1 MTRMFR
7 LVGLTVALVGILAT
21 AGTGENSITINPM
34 TVAGNMGNVQIR
46 IFLVNDVPV
55 SAVVL
60 PLVLRTTS
68 GGAFIRAATLSFGD
82 RLATYLTDYEV
93 TNQYATEDGTCD
105 STCGCTRGFKTIA
118 AISGKNPVSGSPYG
132 VYYVRA
138 RFNKINLP
146 AGADVTGSIILTVD
160 IDSLEG
166 TFSID
171 TTCTNPYNHPILVD
185 SSLHPI
191 RPEFQGAIFTVEGNC
206 CGLYTGGVTGNT
218 DCDPGGSR
226 DLADITRLIDR
237 VYISQRSLCCEAN
250 GNTDGSPDGQINLAD
265 ITRLIDFVYIS
276 QRETAACQ

>member
-7 LVGLTVALVGILAT
+7 LTGLTAALIGILAA
-21 AGTGENSITINPM
+21 AGTGENSITIDPM

-46 IFLVNDVPV
+46 ILLVNDAPL

-68 GGAFIRAATLSFGD
+68 GGAFIKTATLSFGD
-82 RLATYLTDYEV
+82 RLANYLTDYEV

-132 VYYVRA
+132 VYWVRA
-138 RFNKINLP
+138 RFNRINLP
-146 AGADVTGSIILTVD
+146 PGADAVGSIVLTVD

-185 SSLHPI
+185 SSLHSI
-191 RPEFQGAIFTVEGNC
+191 RPEFQGAVITVVGDC

-218 DCDPGGSR
+218 NCDLDGNR
-226 DLADITRLIDR
+226 DLSDITRLIDR
-237 VYISQRSLCCEAN
+237 VYVSHTSLCCEAN
-250 GNTDGSPDGQINLAD
+250 GNTDGSANGQIDLSD

-276 QRETAACQ
+276 HRELAACQ

>member
-1 MTRMFR
+1 MTRMLR
-7 LVGLTVALVGILAT
+7 LLGLTVALVGILVT
-21 AGTGENSITINPM
+21 AGMGENSITVNPM

-46 IFLVNDVPV
+46 ISLVNDTPL

-68 GGAFIRAATLSFGD
+68 GGAFIKAATLSFSD

-93 TNQYATEDGTCD
+93 TNHYATEDGTCD

-118 AISGKNPVSGSPYG
+118 AVAGKNAVSGSPYG
-132 VYYVRA
+132 VYWVRA

-146 AGADVTGSIILTVD
+146 PGADATGSIVLTVD
-160 IDSLEG
+160 IDSSEG

-185 SSLHPI
+185 STLHPI
-191 RPEFQGAIFTVEGNC
+191 RPEFQGAIITVEGNC

-218 DCDPGGSR
+218 DCDPGGNR

-237 VYISQRSLCCEAN
+237 VYISQRSLSCEAN
-250 GNTDGSPDGQINLAD
+250 GNTDGSSDGEINLSD
-265 ITRLIDFVYIS
+265 ITRLIDFVYVS
-276 QRETAACQ
+276 HRELSACQ